1 MALFLFTKAILED
14 RPIDVF
20 NDGKMKR
27 DFTYI
32 DDIVE
37 GLVRVVAKIPTPNP
51 TWNGDHPDPSSSFAP
66 YKLYNIGNNNPVLL
80 MDFIG
85 HIEDAL
91 GKKARKNFLP
101 MQAGDVPATF
111 ADVDELMADVGF
123 RPATPIQTG
132 IQRFVSWYQAYY
144 NKSTIK

>member
-1 MALFLFTKAILED
+1 
-14 RPIDVF
+14 
-20 NDGKMKR
+20 
-27 DFTYI
+27 
-32 DDIVE
+32 
-37 GLVRVVAKIPTPNP
+37 
-51 TWNGDHPDPSSSFAP
+51 
-66 YKLYNIGNNNPVLL
+66 

-91 GKKARKNFLP
+91 GKEARKNFLP

-111 ADVDELMADVGF
+111 ADVDDLMADVGF